1 MNNEMAAWAR
11 YATRIGLAVVVSAAG
26 FVVGVVVGSLRLAG
40 VL

>member
-11 YATRIGLAVVVSAAG
+11 FATRIGLAVVVAA
-26 FVVGVVVGSLRLAG
+26 VGLVAGVIVGSLRLAG